1 MEHPCSFKCEGKR
14 GEPHTNIQRTG
25 ERMSKVYWADATTT
39 YKVIASSEK
48 EARDLIE
55 RYEEGD
61 EYAMSKVKVKDQ
73 SFEID
78 EVED

>member
-1 MEHPCSFKCEGKR
+1 
-14 GEPHTNIQRTG
+14 
-25 ERMSKVYWADATTT
+25 MSKVYWADATTT
-39 YKVIASSEK
+39 YKVIASSE
-48 EARDLIE
+48 EEDRDLIE

-78 EVED
+78 EDKD

>member
-1 MEHPCSFKCEGKR
+1 
-14 GEPHTNIQRTG
+14 
-25 ERMSKVYWADATTT
+25 MSKVYWADATTT